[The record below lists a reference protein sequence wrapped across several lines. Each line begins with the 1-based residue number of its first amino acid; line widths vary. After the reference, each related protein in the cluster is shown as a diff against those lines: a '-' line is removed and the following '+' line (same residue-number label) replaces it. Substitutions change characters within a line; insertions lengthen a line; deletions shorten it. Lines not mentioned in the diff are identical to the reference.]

1 MVDRAKN
8 DPSKPRS
15 VRILLRPGQYF
26 LRKAITMDESNTEF
40 ETNERNNHSVTVTIE
55 TMSHLPLNCLNNGI
69 EKYSIPPIMPPYQCK
84 RKLKNSIRNIFR
96 CRTID
101 VENEDDFLD
110 HDIPNEFT
118 LSSEGVL
125 DNLTSA
131 NGESNLS
138 VANVS
143 HRTRQSR
150 IDRSRTIGMNRASL
164 ILTTRRQNEPLF
176 RIRQGSMMLRN
187 IDLRHGSLGSGK
199 LLVLCN

>member
-1 MVDRAKN
+1 M
-8 DPSKPRS
+8 
-15 VRILLRPGQYF
+15 
-26 LRKAITMDESNTEF
+26 
-40 ETNERNNHSVTVTIE
+40 
-55 TMSHLPLNCLNNGI
+55 
-69 EKYSIPPIMPPYQCK
+69 
-84 RKLKNSIRNIFR
+84 NSSLFGRGFSGG
-96 CRTID
+96 RTID

-110 HDIPNEFT
+110 HDILNEFT

-131 NGESNLS
+131 NRESNLS
-138 VANVS
+138 ETNLS

-199 LLVLCN
+199 LLVL